1 MAEVLPQAIQPA
13 TRGGRGARP
22 PAAAA
27 RAPQALP
34 ARQRRPARHAGRG
47 DLLALFP
54 IAWVLLSSIK
64 PASEI
69 RRSEIHL
76 FASPTLDNYRTLL
89 TDTDF
94 PIWFLNS
101 VIVAA
106 FTMVIGIAMSAT
118 AGYALSRFNFPGKR
132 GLMWIFLL
140 TQMFPVAILIVPI
153 YTIMANLGLID
164 TKASLVIAYCTV
176 AVPFCAWMLRGYFD
190 TIPREL
196 DEAAA
201 LDGLGPY
208 GTFWR
213 VVLPL
218 ARPGIAVTAF
228 YTFLTA
234 WGEVAY
240 AIAFMQSSRNYT
252 LGAGLQQFVPQ
263 FSPRWELLTA
273 GGGPR
278 HAPRRARLL
287 LRPAPPGRRTD
298 RRGHEGL
305 RVNRGRRRSR

>member
-1 MAEVLPQAIQPA
+1 MAEVLPQAIQP
-13 TRGGRGARP
+13 TTIEGAEALDRPRP
-22 PAAAA
+22 PHV
-27 RAPQALP
+27 
-34 ARQRRPARHAGRG
+34 RRKRSPLASVGLHAT
-47 DLLALFP
+47 LVVATFCALFP
-54 IAWVLLSSIK
+54 IAWVLLSSFK

-76 FASPTLDNYRTLL
+76 FASPTLENYRTLL

-94 PIWFLNS
+94 PYWFLNS

-132 GLMWIFLL
+132 GLMWTFLL

-164 TKASLVIAYCTV
+164 TKASLVIAYLTV

-201 LDGLGPY
+201 LDGLGPFA
-208 GTFWR
+208 TFWR

-234 WGEVAY
+234 WG
-240 AIAFMQSSRNYT
+240 
-252 LGAGLQQFVPQ
+252 
-263 FSPRWELLTA
+263 
-273 GGGPR
+273 GGGVRHRLHAEQQELHARRRPPAVRPAVQPPVGAAHRGGRPR
-278 HAPRRARLL
+278 HASPRRSSSSSPSATWS
-287 LRPAPPGRRTD
+287 PA
-298 RRGHEGL
+298 
-305 RVNRGRRRSR
+305 

>member
-1 MAEVLPQAIQPA
+1 MSGMSAM
-13 TRGGRGARP
+13 P
-22 PAAAA
+22 PAAVAA
-27 RAPQALP
+27 DPVESVATTRVPH
-34 ARQRRPARHAGRG
+34 QRGRNERSTLASVG
-47 DLLALFP
+47 LHGTLVLATFCALFP
-54 IAWVLLSSIK
+54 IAWVVLSSIK

-69 RRSEIHL
+69 RRSEIQI
-76 FASPTLDNYRTLL
+76 FASPTLENYRTLL
-89 TDTDF
+89 GDTDF
-94 PIWFLNS
+94 PYWFLNS

-106 FTMVIGIAMSAT
+106 FTMVFGIAMSAT

-132 GLMWIFLL
+132 GLMWTFLL

-164 TKASLVIAYCTV
+164 TKASLVIAYLTV

-201 LDGLGPY
+201 LDGLGPFA
-208 GTFWR
+208 TFWR

-234 WGEVAY
+234 WAEVAY

-273 GGGPR
+273 GAVLVTLPAAIVFFFAQRHLVAGLTAGGTK
-278 HAPRRARLL
+278 
-287 LRPAPPGRRTD
+287 G
-298 RRGHEGL
+298 
-305 RVNRGRRRSR
+305 

>member
-1 MAEVLPQAIQPA
+1 MSSM
-13 TRGGRGARP
+13 P
-22 PAAAA
+22 PAAVAA
-27 RAPQALP
+27 DPVESVADTRSP
-34 ARQRRPARHAGRG
+34 RPPRAGRERSTLASIG
-47 DLLALFP
+47 LHATLIVATFSALFP
-54 IAWVLLSSIK
+54 ILWVVLSSIK

-69 RRSEIHL
+69 RRTEIKI
-76 FASPTLDNYRTLL
+76 FSSPTLENYRTLL

-94 PIWFLNS
+94 PTWFLNS
-101 VIVAA
+101 VVVAA
-106 FTMVIGIAMSAT
+106 FTMVFGIAMSAT

-132 GLMWIFLL
+132 GLMWVFLL

-153 YTIMANLGLID
+153 YTIMADLGLID
-164 TKASLVIAYCTV
+164 TKPSLVIAYCTV

-201 LDGLGPY
+201 LDGLGPFA
-208 GTFWR
+208 TFWR

-218 ARPGIAVTAF
+218 ARPGLAVTAF

-240 AIAFMQSSRNYT
+240 AIAFMQGSSHYT

-263 FSPRWELLTA
+263 FSPRWELLTSGAVLITAPAALVFFFAQRHLVAGLTA
-273 GGGPR
+273 GGTKG
-278 HAPRRARLL
+278 
-287 LRPAPPGRRTD
+287 
-298 RRGHEGL
+298 
-305 RVNRGRRRSR
+305 

>member
-1 MAEVLPQAIQPA
+1 MSAM
-13 TRGGRGARP
+13 P
-22 PAAAA
+22 PAAVAA
-27 RAPQALP
+27 DPRESIADTHAPRVRGREERSVAASLALHGTLIV
-34 ARQRRPARHAGRG
+34 ATFI
-47 DLLALFP
+47 ALFP
-54 IAWVLLSSIK
+54 IVWVLLSSIK
-64 PASEI
+64 PGSEI
-69 RRSEIHL
+69 RRSEISL
-76 FASPTLDNYRTLL
+76 FADPTLANYKTVLL
-89 TDTDF
+89 DTDF
-94 PIWFLNS
+94 PSWFLNS

-106 FTMVIGIAMSAT
+106 FTMVIGIAMSAS

-132 GLMWIFLL
+132 SLMWVFLL

-153 YTIMANLGLID
+153 YTIMASLGLID

-201 LDGLGPY
+201 LDGLGPF
-208 GTFWR
+208 GTFYR
-213 VVLPL
+213 VILPL
-218 ARPGIAVTAF
+218 ARPGLAVTAF

-240 AIAFMQSSRNYT
+240 AIAFMQSSKHYT

-273 GGGPR
+273 GAVLITIPAAIVFFFAQKHLVAGLTAGGTK
-278 HAPRRARLL
+278 
-287 LRPAPPGRRTD
+287 G
-298 RRGHEGL
+298 
-305 RVNRGRRRSR
+305 